1 MPRRTRI
8 LLALASVFS
17 SLHAEDF
24 DGLHEAVGVNL
35 TADQGFGARQSGM
48 AITFPAFQRDAD
60 AVVNSPAGMNDVD
73 DLTFSTAH
81 AERFGEAKFDDF
93 AFLFPFEANS
103 TFGLGLSR
111 YGISDIDLRP
121 QGSDPLRAEPEGH
134 FSIADYLIAGSFAR
148 RWGGFD
154 AGVDL
159 NVLYRHQDQDG
170 LGIRGDAQAQYT
182 WNERFR
188 VGALLKGLIP
198 SSARWESGYAEYE
211 ATELYFGGAALIPA
225 PYFYGTLQ
233 AAWQSEGVFHET
245 AKSAA
250 ELNGKAIYQD
260 PLKFLA
266 TGNLGLEFL
275 FDFGLSARFGLNE
288 ISKKSFTDVLAFG
301 VGYNWR
307 HILGLDYSFTPH
319 PGLLSTH
326 QISLQFTPAFSRF
339 DGRYYRPDSRKK
351 IRTPAPS
358 DSHPES
364 EQGSLESLESE
375 NASQTEPSTPVQTQ
389 PASMPTQ
396 IPAPAPAVPAPA
408 MENPKTESPV
418 ATPPVQP
425 ASPVVQPA
433 EPTPAQPVA
442 PAAQPSSAAPAKPA
456 DPAKASA
463 PAATPPVEQEILEN
477 DDE

>member
-1 MPRRTRI
+1 
-8 LLALASVFS
+8 LALASALTCV
-17 SLHAEDF
+17 HAEDF
-24 DGLHEAVGVNL
+24 DGLHEAVGVNQ

-93 AFLFPFEANS
+93 GFLFPFEANS
-103 TFGLGLSR
+103 TFGLGISR
-111 YGISDIDLRP
+111 FGISDIDLRP

-182 WNERFR
+182 WKERYR

-225 PYFYGTLQ
+225 PYFYGALQ

-250 ELNGKAIYQD
+250 ELNGNAVYQD
-260 PLKFLA
+260 PIQFLA
-266 TGNLGLEFL
+266 AGNLGLEFL
-275 FDFGLSARFGLNE
+275 FDFGLSVRFGLNE
-288 ISKKSFTDVLAFG
+288 ISKKSFTDVVAFG
-301 VGYNWR
+301 VGYKWR
-307 HILGLDYSFTPH
+307 HILGLDYSFAPH

-326 QISLQFTPAFSRF
+326 QISLQFTPAFSKF

-351 IRTPAPS
+351 TRVPSTPS
-358 DSHPES
+358 DSHSEPEGAS
-364 EQGSLESLESE
+364 ESLESE
-375 NASQTEPSTPVQTQ
+375 NGPQTEPAAPTQVQPSAPAAQ
-389 PASMPTQ
+389 PAAASPSPT
-396 IPAPAPAVPAPA
+396 APAPAAPPAPQPTA
-408 MENPKTESPV
+408 TPAKAVAPAKASPPV
-418 ATPPVQP
+418 ATPP
-425 ASPVVQPA
+425 
-433 EPTPAQPVA
+433 T
-442 PAAQPSSAAPAKPA
+442 
-456 DPAKASA
+456 
-463 PAATPPVEQEILEN
+463 EQEILEN
-477 DDE
+477 DEE